1 MCIRDRSCTEVGL
14 SGDHVCGSKLAI
26 FSDNNSRIA
35 TVTASCVANSNYSG
49 NPGSGG
55 AWYYWLRDAYAGS
68 AHRARSVDTDG
79 TLNWDGAYRGDRGLR
94 PACNLSSDL
103 LVSDTTDSDGC
114 YTCLLYTSH
123 PCRPDPLHR
132 VRHQSDRNGRRR

>member
-35 TVTASCVANSNYSG
+35 TVTASCVANSNYSS
-49 NPGSGG
+49 NPGSGA

-68 AHRARSVDTDG
+68 AYVARHVGTDG
-79 TLNWDGAYRGDRGLR
+79 SLNGDLSLIHISSRSCPCWKAAGSPTL
-94 PACNLSSDL
+94 
-103 LVSDTTDSDGC
+103 
-114 YTCLLYTSH
+114 
-123 PCRPDPLHR
+123 PC
-132 VRHQSDRNGRRR
+132 